1 MVRRE
6 LIVARKLEAWSDAM
20 ASKQGLVRRF
30 SMQTAPSQGNEKK
43 RVERSQSTV
52 DSRVWVQTQKNTFTN
67 WTNDRLKETGYHVE
81 DIQYDLDDGL
91 TLLKLVEGLV
101 PEKKLPK

>member
-1 MVRRE
+1 
-6 LIVARKLEAWSDAM
+6 M
-20 ASKQGLVRRF
+20 ASKQGMVRRF
-30 SMQTAPSQGNEKK
+30 SMQTAPSQWSTSGKEKK
-43 RVERSQSTV
+43 RLERSQSTV
-52 DSRVWVQTQKNTFTN
+52 DSRAWVQTQKNTFTN

-91 TLLKLVEGLV
+91 TLLKLVESLV